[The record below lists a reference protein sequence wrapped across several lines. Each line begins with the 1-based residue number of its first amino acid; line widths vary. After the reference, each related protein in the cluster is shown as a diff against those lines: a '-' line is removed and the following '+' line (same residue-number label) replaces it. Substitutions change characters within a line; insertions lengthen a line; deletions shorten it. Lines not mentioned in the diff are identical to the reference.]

1 MPTRNT
7 EQRLERIEGH
17 VKNLDTRL
25 ARVEQILP
33 TLASKDDLNAFATK
47 EDFEAFAKKD
57 DLKAFATKKDLEA
70 FATKKDLEQYPTKT
84 DMYAFGERE
93 AASMRAFVLEVVE
106 KSSADI
112 RSEMRALFEAQNTC
126 FRHSLRT
133 WNSPEPM

>member
-57 DLKAFATKKDLEA
+57 DLKA